1 MVILF
6 LDKLDNVLDNT
17 HIVQFHTF
25 AIRFNN
31 NYKQLQ
37 MSTIQFIGVNPSDL
51 ITELKNSLIPEL
63 KAQLSAQFQPIQP
76 TEYLTRSEVCKLLKI
91 DLSTLHR
98 WRKDKMIPSYGF
110 GNRVY
115 FKRNE
120 VEQIIN
126 QNKLS

>member
-1 MVILF
+1 
-6 LDKLDNVLDNT
+6 
-17 HIVQFHTF
+17 
-25 AIRFNN
+25 
-31 NYKQLQ
+31 

-98 WRKDKMIPSYGF
+98 WRKDNTIPSYSM

-115 FKRNE
+115 FKRSE
-120 VEQIIN
+120 VDAIIN

>member
-1 MVILF
+1 
-6 LDKLDNVLDNT
+6 
-17 HIVQFHTF
+17 
-25 AIRFNN
+25 
-31 NYKQLQ
+31 
-37 MSTIQFIGVNPSDL
+37 MSNTIQFIGTSDDNL
-51 ITELKNSLIPEL
+51 IQKLENSLIPKLTES
-63 KAQLSAQFQPIQP
+63 LSAQFQPKQP

-98 WRKDKMIPSYGF
+98 WRKDGTIPSFGM

>member
-1 MVILF
+1 
-6 LDKLDNVLDNT
+6 
-17 HIVQFHTF
+17 
-25 AIRFNN
+25 
-31 NYKQLQ
+31 
-37 MSTIQFIGVNPSDL
+37 MSSIQFIGTNPSDL

-63 KAQLSAQFQPIQP
+63 KAQLSAQFQPKEP

-115 FKRNE
+115 CKRNE

>member
-1 MVILF
+1 
-6 LDKLDNVLDNT
+6 
-17 HIVQFHTF
+17 
-25 AIRFNN
+25 
-31 NYKQLQ
+31 
-37 MSTIQFIGVNPSDL
+37 MSTIQFIGTNPTDL

-98 WRKDKMIPSYGF
+98 WRKDGTIPSFGM

-115 FKRNE
+115 FLRSQI
-120 VEQIIN
+120 EQIIN